1 MNVSLLI
8 TNIAE
13 KYMIFA
19 PLSKVKPYES
29 TLFVVFATDPM
40 QITTLVKL
48 VEAIHEGTDPVW
60 ADPVWA
66 QPM

>member
-1 MNVSLLI
+1 
-8 TNIAE
+8 
-13 KYMIFA
+13 MIFS

-40 QITTLVKL
+40 QIITLVKL

-60 ADPVWA
+60 ALPANVSLPADKGIRV
-66 QPM
+66 